1 MKYNYKWGIFL
12 LVIGL
17 FAILALAHRYKIEK
31 FTNVPFQKCM
41 EAGELAELL
50 NEINLELQE
59 VEGSIPSATDECFNA
74 MFDAGV
80 SPSSSA
86 QEINS
91 IPECKEKNNLTQR
104 RQILVD
110 RQKTTFAQFIEA
122 RDFCRTE
129 RKEKPAQ
136 FAVRNLNACSEAAKY
151 VKDVANAKADLDD
164 APPGPEK
171 MEMNRRLTDINQIY
185 LPLKNQCTQLTNDIN
200 EMIAYRKKQIAD
212 IENARLEAERK
223 AREEKEAAER
233 KTREEKEAAERKTR
247 EDAEAAERAKK
258 ENERLAR
265 EQKEAEAR
273 AAQEAAK
280 QEKERALF
288 EDLGR
293 NKALVESARQ
303 MQSLLE
309 TQLRDASNRAEV
321 ERQSRERSERE
332 CAAREAAA
340 RGM

>member
-50 NEINLELQE
+50 NEINIELQE

-104 RQILVD
+104 LQILVD
-110 RQKTTFAQFIEA
+110 RRKTTFAQFIEA

-136 FAVRNLNACSEAAKY
+136 FPVRNLNACSEAAKY

-164 APPGPEK
+164 AAPGPEK

-233 KTREEKEAAERKTR
+233 KTRE
-247 EDAEAAERAKK
+247 DAEAAERAKK

-265 EQKEAEAR
+265 EQKEAETR